1 MFKPIT
7 REQEPD
13 FSEIDSLLDIAVPSD
28 LQKLLNELGYGYSQR
43 QELLIFG
50 DESSSRPLIEW
61 NRELIQL
68 GIFPPPS
75 DGGPLFLAEN
85 CIRAQSGIRR
95 ENNKVIYLMFD
106 PNTFESFV
114 IANNEREFLSEIS
127 MDKVLITLNGSVYP
141 ILDAKGPLK
150 AGYHLAPFVSPM
162 HGGSLNPDNW
172 GLASAKAHMATS
184 FAEFKAING
193 A

>member
-85 CIRAQSGIRR
+85 CIGAQYGIRR

-150 AGYHLAPFVSPM
+150 AGYHLAPVVSPM

>member
-1 MFKPIT
+1 MYRPIN
-7 REQEPD
+7 RESEPD
-13 FSEIDSLLDIAVPSD
+13 YGEVERLFSLAVPSE
-28 LQKLLNELGYGYSQR
+28 LQKALNVLGYGYSKK

-50 DESSSRPLIEW
+50 GENSSRSLVEW
-61 NRELIQL
+61 NKELFQL

-75 DGGPLFLAEN
+75 EGGPLFLAEN
-85 CIRAQSGIRR
+85 CIGAQYGFRK
-95 ENNKVIYLMFD
+95 ENGKVIYLMFD

-114 IANNEREFLSEIS
+114 IANSDNEFITEIS
-127 MDKVLITLNGSVYP
+127 SDEDLVTLNGSVYP
-141 ILDAKGPLK
+141 ILESKGPLK

-172 GLASAKAHMATS
+172 TLAPAKAHIATS
-184 FAEFKAING
+184 LAEFRAANG